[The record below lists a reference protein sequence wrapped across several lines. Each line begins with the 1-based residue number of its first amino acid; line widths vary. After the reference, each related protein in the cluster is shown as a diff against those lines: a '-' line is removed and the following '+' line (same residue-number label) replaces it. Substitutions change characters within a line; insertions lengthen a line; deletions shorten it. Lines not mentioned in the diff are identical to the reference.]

1 MNFKILHHLV
11 LKLSHS
17 QTTLPVIIQMYKDT
31 IYTAKANKFLKAK
44 NLDIVSTS
52 LSLCA
57 LLGEKD
63 KTGLK
68 NMAEGRYS
76 KGLADSL
83 NGGNAAFGDV
93 HGFQT
98 SGSY

>member
-17 QTTLPVIIQMYKDT
+17 QTTLPVIIQMFKDT

-44 NLDIVSTS
+44 NFDAS

-63 KTGLK
+63 KTGFKNKLWLK
-68 NMAEGRYS
+68 DAGRVS
-76 KGLADSL
+76 ERRKCSIW
-83 NGGNAAFGDV
+83 
-93 HGFQT
+93 
-98 SGSY
+98 